1 MALTSVSTALVVL
14 GVIVAFFGVFC
25 FATLYVK
32 PSGKNKEQLEQLT
45 PEQIEQGM
53 KKAKQ
58 AFMFFIAAGVLILL
72 IGCVLKVFSGHTA
85 GV

>member
-25 FATLYVK
+25 FATLYVR
-32 PSGKNKEQLEQLT
+32 PSGKNKEQLERLT

-53 KKAKQ
+53 KKA
-58 AFMFFIAAGVLILL
+58 
-72 IGCVLKVFSGHTA
+72 
-85 GV
+85 